1 MKHLHSCNLP
11 QRNSK
16 SRIEKGNLFLC
27 CIIRPAGGAFVY
39 LVLSS
44 TLLQLLSV
52 MKSNAEDMQLLLT
65 TDEVLLNLHPM
76 MFLLRTDAV
85 AMTTVTIGV
94 ERKKRISPGQLS
106 VC

>member
-1 MKHLHSCNLP
+1 M
-11 QRNSK
+11 
-16 SRIEKGNLFLC
+16 
-27 CIIRPAGGAFVY
+27 
-39 LVLSS
+39 VLSS

-52 MKSNAEDMQLLLT
+52 MKSNAEDMQLVLT

-94 ERKKRISPGQLS
+94 ERKERISPEQLS

>member
-1 MKHLHSCNLP
+1 
-11 QRNSK
+11 
-16 SRIEKGNLFLC
+16 
-27 CIIRPAGGAFVY
+27 
-39 LVLSS
+39 
-44 TLLQLLSV
+44 
-52 MKSNAEDMQLLLT
+52 MKSNAEDMQLVLT

-94 ERKKRISPGQLS
+94 ERKKRISPEQLS